1 MQYLNLVC
9 ENDAFWYLLK
19 GAMLQV
25 TIFISN
31 TMTFGKLVIKCPR
44 KSWED
49 WLEGLLQFPAWE
61 DIWSLISLI
70 HGISL

>member
-1 MQYLNLVC
+1 MQYLNLAC

-31 TMTFGKLVIKCPR
+31 TMTLGKLVIKCPR
-44 KSWED
+44 KSRED
-49 WLEGLLQFPAWE
+49 WLEGLL
-61 DIWSLISLI
+61 
-70 HGISL
+70 